1 MALTKDKKQTLCAL
15 FHDLGTPAFSHVV
28 DFMFN
33 DPTNQASSE
42 KKISTIIQNS
52 DEIMSYLKSDSI
64 RPEEVDD
71 PMQYSIVDCYKR

>member
-42 KKISTIIQNS
+42 KKYQLLFKTQ
-52 DEIMSYLKSDSI
+52 MK
-64 RPEEVDD
+64 
-71 PMQYSIVDCYKR
+71 